1 MIIRRDRPLNNN
13 NNRNCNKNNNHN
25 SDNNNKNKNNKN
37 KNNNKKEGKLLWT
50 GGWTDI
56 EGSKKGP
63 KNTSKHK
70 QTEINAKHKIMN
82 TNKNIA

>member
-13 NNRNCNKNNNHN
+13 KNSNCNNNNNKNNNHN
-25 SDNNNKNKNNKN
+25 NDNKNN

-70 QTEINAKHKIMN
+70 LSEINAKHRNNEHK
-82 TNKNIA
+82 